1 MLKEVERAAAPFD
14 CFPADHYGVIEADPA
29 WQFLARSD
37 KGKGRSPEKHY
48 GCMSIDDIKAL
59 PVKSLAAPD
68 CVLFLWV
75 TDPLL
80 PVGLEVMAAWG
91 FTFKTV
97 GFTWAKLQ
105 KKELGPVWTEDSFFT
120 GMGYWSRAN
129 TEMCLLGTIGKPKRQ
144 GRGVKR
150 LIVAPRREHSRK
162 PDESF
167 VRMRRLAPGPAIEL
181 FSRENRPGW
190 SAWGNESGKFS
201 NEQASPSVSDDRP
214 TQYQMFSEV

>member
-14 CFPADHYGVIEADPA
+14 SLPANHFGIICADPP
-29 WQFLARSD
+29 WTFLTRSD

-48 GCMSIDDIKAL
+48 GCMSLDDIKAL
-59 PVKSLAAPD
+59 PVRSLAAPD

-80 PVGLEVMAAWG
+80 DVGIDVLKAWG

-97 GFTWAKLQ
+97 GLTWAKLQ
-105 KKELGPVWTEDSFFT
+105 KNETRPYWNEDSFFT

-129 TEMCLLGTIGKPKRQ
+129 TEPCLLGTIGNPKRL

-150 LIVAPRREHSRK
+150 LVIAPRREHSRK

-167 VRMRRLAPGPAIEL
+167 ARMRRLVPGPAVEL

-190 SAWGNESGKFS
+190 STWGNEQGKW
-201 NEQASPSVSDDRP
+201 NDEPVSVSKPDLGP
-214 TQYQMFSEV
+214 VQFQMFSEV